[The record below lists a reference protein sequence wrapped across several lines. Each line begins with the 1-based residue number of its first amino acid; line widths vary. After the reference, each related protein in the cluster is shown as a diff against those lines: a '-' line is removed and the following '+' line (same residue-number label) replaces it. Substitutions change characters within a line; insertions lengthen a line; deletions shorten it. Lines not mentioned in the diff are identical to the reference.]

1 MKRVLLIAIVAA
13 LTVVVLYVVN
23 RRPSEKYRVLVST
36 DIGGTDPDD
45 NQSMALA
52 QTVTSS
58 IPRIRSNLLIV
69 SNVRFC

>member
-1 MKRVLLIAIVAA
+1 MKGVLLIAIVAA

-45 NQSMALA
+45 NRAASMADWGQRWLWLR
-52 QTVTSS
+52 Q
-58 IPRIRSNLLIV
+58 
-69 SNVRFC
+69 